1 MTIQQITDK
10 HLKECYEQ
18 HGIKIAI
25 PHLTRIT
32 MIAKEVAE
40 YYVTEALKAAAEKAE
55 LDYWNGSCR
64 ECGSN
69 KIDEKSIINS
79 YPLENIK

>member
-40 YYVTEALKAAAEKAE
+40 YYVTEALKAAAEKAYYRDFNE
-55 LDYWNGSCR
+55 YVCR
-64 ECGSN
+64 SEEN
-69 KIDEKSIINS
+69 KESILNS
-79 YPLENIK
+79 YPLTNIK